1 VTKPDVLL
9 ATCRDQPQLTSNDQ
23 LLQQALEARGAVAR
37 PVPWDGIQVDGGPPT
52 LVCLRSTWD
61 YHRRWS
67 EFRQW
72 IQGFASRPGLLWNPP
87 STVLWNADK
96 DYLRELSELGLP
108 LPPTQWCEPGE
119 RPDLEAFLRQAGAGS
134 AVLKP
139 RVSATAYGTHLVVPG
154 IRLDESAWAHLEEVG
169 SLVQA
174 FVSEIAQGEASL
186 IYIDGEFSHAVL
198 KRPTPGEFRVQHDFG
213 GRVEGLTPAASL
225 RGLAERVL
233 RSISFPWLYARV
245 DVAQTSD
252 GPVLMEVELIEP
264 DLFLDHAPNAADRL
278 AAALIERTLSMID

>member
-9 ATCRDQPQLTSNDQ
+9 ATCRDRPQLTSNDQ

-37 PVPWDGIQVDGGPPT
+37 PVPWDGIQVDGDPPT

-67 EFRQW
+67 EFRRW

-119 RPDLEAFLRQAGAGS
+119 RPDLEAFLRSAGAGR

-139 RVSATAYGTHLVVPG
+139 RVSATAYGTHVVVPG
-154 IRLDESAWAHLEEVG
+154 IRLDESEWAHLEKVG
-169 SLVQA
+169 SLIQA
-174 FVSEIAQGEASL
+174 FVPEIAEGEASL
-186 IYIDGEFSHAVL
+186 IFIDGEFSHAVF
-198 KRPTPGEFRVQHDFG
+198 KRPKPGEFRVQHDFG
-213 GRVEGLTPAASL
+213 GRVEELAPAASL
-225 RGLAERVL
+225 RDFAEHVL
-233 RSISFPWLYARV
+233 QSIGFLWLYARV
-245 DVAQTSD
+245 DLVQTAA
-252 GPVLMEVELIEP
+252 GPVLMELELIEP
-264 DLFLDHAPNAADRL
+264 DLFFAQAPNAAHRL
-278 AAALIERTLSMID
+278 AAALLDRGLEHH